1 MKDFNMLKEMLNG
14 KIQVVESIE
23 DWQEALKIAAKPL
36 LDAKNIEPRYIDSII
51 ENVKKNG
58 PYIVLTD
65 GVAMPHSRPEAGVIK
80 EGMSLLK
87 VKNGV
92 DFYQTEKKVYLF
104 FTLAAKDS
112 NSHQDAI
119 ADLADVL
126 GDDELLQKII
136 EKDLKPE
143 EILNL
148 FN

>member
-1 MKDFNMLKEMLNG
+1 MLKEMLKD
-14 KIQVVESIE
+14 KIQIVDSIK
-23 DWQEALKIAAKPL
+23 DWKEALRVAAKPL
-36 LDAKNIEPRYIDSII
+36 LDAKNIESRYVDSII
-51 ENVKKNG
+51 ENVNKNG

-65 GVAMPHSRPEAGVIK
+65 GVAMPHSRPEEGVIK
-80 EGMSLLK
+80 QGMSLLK
-87 VKNGV
+87 IKDGV

-126 GDDELLQKII
+126 GDDDLLNKII
-136 EKDLKPE
+136 EEDLNPE